1 MKILAIDPSSNK
13 AKDSTSGIVYL
24 NNARLINHWVVPKG
38 LPHIKQ
44 WFDEIGYELKP
55 DVVIIEKFEA
65 RDNDLSKDNSVM
77 ETIAYFQLFF
87 PDAILQRNAGY
98 QSDRPNELLKALNLW
113 KFSRSHHQDVRASV
127 RLGLFWAVRNDI
139 EEVVSDIGKAVIEN
153 SIKIKIKEMARRSRK
168 A

>member
-1 MKILAIDPSSNK
+1 MKILTIDPSSNK
-13 AKDSTSGIVYL
+13 AEDSTSGIVYL

-38 LPHIKQ
+38 LPAIKR
-44 WFDEIGYELKP
+44 WFAEVGYELQP

-98 QSDRPNELLKALNLW
+98 QSDIPNELLKALNLW
-113 KFSRSHHQDVRASV
+113 KFSKSHHQDVRASV

-153 SIKIKIKEMARRSRK
+153 SDTA
-168 A
+168 